1 MNRLPQP
8 TAQDGPAQPQPA
20 AQHQQQAQQ
29 QQAQGQKRSVSFPPS
44 AKAALFHQQQRH
56 SQSQSQS
63 LGRLE
68 PYLTSAATG
77 TTTTTRRGD
86 QRWLAQQ
93 ELTVPVSRSAMA
105 GAERG
110 GGPEAQ
116 VLSTP
121 QSQTRSRPR
130 PPRLLYD
137 PTTDHDLFSPYHVLI
152 RQNIQVVQVVPQAE
166 EPPSAQPGPEDGRKR
181 WHRSSSLQRPFA
193 GQVGLQ
199 CRFCAQ
205 QAMKQRQEQQQQQ
218 QQQQQHATAQAID
231 RKERLPMSLP
241 STHDQQPFSGKQQQ
255 QQKQPSSVELPPPTG
270 DSGDS
275 STADPDSANSVSP
288 THSPLLKGVGGG
300 TTRSTVAPTA
310 GAAAA
315 AATTNDLMNAST
327 LSLSMSSLYLGSSFS
342 SRTSST
348 SIPNLEAS
356 SSSFSFASS
365 QQLLNLGASSSS
377 LVSSTSNLSVTASTT
392 PQAQGAATLD
402 GDGSAAAGAAASG
415 SAHVPLVIASA
426 PLATTPS
433 SSTTVSGTNQAP
445 SQSPTTTTSD
455 TSTTLSPTAPSESPT
470 TTTSDTSTTLSPTAP
485 ALSDAL
491 PSPPSPPLEPL
502 LLDSS
507 SLAFSSSFLLWPRV
521 EELPLGAV
529 QFPRQLSHVAQ
540 AAQTIANSHWVDQCH
555 AIPPAVRME
564 LFNLRSTQ
572 NTGTLKTAWMDR
584 MLALGIVEDV
594 VEDDD
599 DDDEPLSSLSLDP
612 AAGTTTKRPRS
623 RRRGLRYAHE
633 HETIRRR
640 QDELDD
646 YDNDDQDH
654 DAQQHNDDDDDEGEH
669 QDLAYYPAHDF
680 SSSSRSL
687 SPPRPITLT
696 SVWQSMT
703 MDHWPP
709 RLRGSSSSA
718 TGKELDL
725 APNPNRVMV
734 ETEEN
739 QFPAMPKASTEVA
752 ANASP
757 TRQHG
762 RTTTWQPSDPHQQL
776 KIDQIPLLPL
786 PGSPKRLK
794 EFVLQQQQLQR
805 RSREGRGGSHLEAES
820 PSLSQQSP
828 PKEVQR
834 KPSPIP
840 SKLQDHHQHS
850 DEHDKQRHPSP
861 NQQVESSSSSSV
873 LSVDELTLLGDKTH
887 PSTLEDVRRSS
898 SSSSISIIISES
910 DLGSGD
916 DDMSSSST
924 GSSITSNVSSSH
936 SPSHEASLES
946 AVGTTEPDAEE
957 DSW

>member
-1 MNRLPQP
+1 
-8 TAQDGPAQPQPA
+8 
-20 AQHQQQAQQ
+20 
-29 QQAQGQKRSVSFPPS
+29 
-44 AKAALFHQQQRH
+44 
-56 SQSQSQS
+56 
-63 LGRLE
+63 
-68 PYLTSAATG
+68 
-77 TTTTTRRGD
+77 
-86 QRWLAQQ
+86 
-93 ELTVPVSRSAMA
+93 MA

-116 VLSTP
+116 TP

-166 EPPSAQPGPEDGRKR
+166 EPPSAQPGQEDGRKR

-218 QQQQQHATAQAID
+218 QQQQHATAQAID
-231 RKERLPMSLP
+231 RKERLPISLP

-288 THSPLLKGVGGG
+288 THSPLLKGVGSG
-300 TTRSTVAPTA
+300 TTRSTVAPAAAA

-377 LVSSTSNLSVTASTT
+377 LVSSTSNLPVTASTT

-455 TSTTLSPTAPSESPT
+455 TSTTLSPTAPSQSPT
-470 TTTSDTSTTLSPTAP
+470 TTTSDTSATLSPTAP

-507 SLAFSSSFLLWPRV
+507 SLPFSSLLWPRV

-599 DDDEPLSSLSLDP
+599 DDDDDEPLSSLSLDP

-646 YDNDDQDH
+646 YDNDDQEH
-654 DAQQHNDDDDDEGEH
+654 DAQQHNDDDDDEREH
-669 QDLAYYPAHDF
+669 QDPAYYPTHAIS

-709 RLRGSSSSA
+709 QLRGSSSSA

-820 PSLSQQSP
+820 SSLSQQSP

-834 KPSPIP
+834 KPSPLP

-898 SSSSISIIISES
+898 SSSSISIIISGS

-924 GSSITSNVSSSH
+924 SSSCSITSNVSSSH

-946 AVGTTEPDAEE
+946 AVGTTEPDAQE